1 MNRKALRPQG
11 RWRHNPSIRTSLG
24 ELPPPQ
30 SHDLA
35 QQVPEDAF
43 AGNPEIKEPLG
54 AEPLAAIT
62 DGLLGDGD
70 KFRTRGADPSEVRRF
85 ARAGDKLAPILLIY
99 LLQQSRFSDGVN
111 LLQPIDA
118 TR

>member
-1 MNRKALRPQG
+1 MSILRIAAVLGAPLLAAALA
-11 RWRHNPSIRTSLG
+11 TST
-24 ELPPPQ
+24 
-30 SHDLA
+30 
-35 QQVPEDAF
+35 F
-43 AGNPEIKEPLG
+43 AGEPEIKELLG

-62 DGLLGDGD
+62 DGPLGGGD

-85 ARAGDKLAPILLIY
+85 ARAGDKLAPVLLIY

>member
-1 MNRKALRPQG
+1 MNILRIAAVLGAPLLAAALA
-11 RWRHNPSIRTSLG
+11 TST
-24 ELPPPQ
+24 
-30 SHDLA
+30 
-35 QQVPEDAF
+35 F
-43 AGNPEIKEPLG
+43 AGDPEIKEPLG

-62 DGLLGDGD
+62 DGPLGGSD
-70 KFRTRGADPSEVRRF
+70 KFRIRRADPSEV
-85 ARAGDKLAPILLIY
+85 AQAPDKLAPVLLIY